1 MLHSQLFLVVSAA
14 GAAAVEVASRLP
26 IHASTGPSYPPAICT
41 PATSGKVGCLNQTK
55 SRLGA
60 GRQPNLSPVCSGAS
74 KLTTPG
80 CVPVFSSNASI
91 IADVAKYGLSSRASE
106 VKFVAQG
113 AGYTNL
119 PAEASSNYV
128 EWGDFDKYVQEPTR
142 ARTTRARRSALAPH
156 ATFIS
161 LAADRPLRR

>member
-1 MLHSQLFLVVSAA
+1 MMPFLVVSAVVS
-14 GAAAVEVASRLP
+14 AAVEVAPRLP

-41 PATSGKVGCLNQTK
+41 PAASGKVGCLPQPK

-60 GRQPNLSPVCSGAS
+60 GRQANLSPVCSGAS

-91 IADVAKYGLSSRASE
+91 IADVAKYGLSSRAAQ
-106 VKFVAQG
+106 VKFSAQG

-119 PAEASSNYV
+119 PAEASAYYV
-128 EWGDFDKYVQEPTR
+128 EWGDFDKYGSQR
-142 ARTTRARRSALAPH
+142 ALAPP
-156 ATFIS
+156 APARS
-161 LAADRPLRR
+161 VLAPHDPSSCR